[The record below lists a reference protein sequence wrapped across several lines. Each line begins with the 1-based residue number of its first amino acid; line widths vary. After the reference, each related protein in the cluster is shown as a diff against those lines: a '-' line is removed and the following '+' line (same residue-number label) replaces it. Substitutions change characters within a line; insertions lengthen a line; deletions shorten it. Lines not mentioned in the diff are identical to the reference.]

1 MLNVECVIIQNVHCS
16 GGFALCSGYN
26 GILSVCILIR
36 YDYFHIAKYEKLTTF
51 A

>member
-16 GGFALCSGYN
+16 GGFALCSGNN
-26 GILSVCILIR
+26 GILTIWILIR

>member
-1 MLNVECVIIQNVHCS
+1 MLTVECVIIQNVHCS
-16 GGFALCSGYN
+16 VGFALCAGYN